1 MRLIKNFSKEND
13 KKCNK
18 SRNFVNNYRSYHKK
32 THYQQETSICWFSSI
47 ILPCFSFSDRRM
59 QMSDLSL
66 TTVEATTQMHPSHIT
81 SLFFDLSTV
90 SPTLLTI
97 FTTLEGTS
105 AMLEG
110 TSTQLLTTF
119 GDTRHTKRKR
129 APYEAEA
136 RNSRHAPANAVCKS
150 TSRTANRIKIII
162 KRIKRLYIKG
172 IADTGRH
179 Q

>member
-1 MRLIKNFSKEND
+1 
-13 KKCNK
+13 
-18 SRNFVNNYRSYHKK
+18 
-32 THYQQETSICWFSSI
+32 
-47 ILPCFSFSDRRM
+47 
-59 QMSDLSL
+59 MSALSL
-66 TTVEATTQMHPSHIT
+66 TTIDATTQMRLSHIT
-81 SLFFDLSTV
+81 SPFFDLPAV

-119 GDTRHTKRKR
+119 GDTYRTKRKR

-136 RNSRHAPANAVCKS
+136 RNGRHAPANAVYKS
-150 TSRTANRIKIII
+150 ISWTANRIKIII
-162 KRIKRLYIKG
+162 KRIKRLYTQG
-172 IADTGRH
+172 IADNGCH